1 MKHIYFFLSIL
12 LVCTSCT
19 QKKKTPARE
28 YLRGGDISSLT

>member
-19 QKKKTPARE
+19 QKKTPARE
-28 YLRGGDISSLT
+28 FLRGGDISSLT